1 MTDREKLID
10 IILHTPCVAVSSRT
24 AAGHIADHLI
34 ANGVTF
40 HVRKTENSMCLFCN
54 SSMSSDAP
62 DGSQVLVCFDCA
74 GHEGKEM
81 IVGDDEWCPNY
92 NGIA

>member
-1 MTDREKLID
+1 MREKLMKLID
-10 IILHTPCVAVSSRT
+10 ELPPHEGKTFEEAL
-24 AAGHIADHLI
+24 ADHLI
-34 ANGVTF
+34 ANGVTLYV
-40 HVRKTENSMCLFCN
+40 HKTKNSMCLFCN

>member
-1 MTDREKLID
+1 MREKLMKLID
-10 IILHTPCVAVSSRT
+10 ELPPHEGKTFEEAL
-24 AAGHIADHLI
+24 ADHLI
-34 ANGVTF
+34 ENGVTF
-40 HVRKTENSMCLFCN
+40 HVHKTKNSMCLFCN

-81 IVGDDEWCPNY
+81 IVGDDEYCPNY